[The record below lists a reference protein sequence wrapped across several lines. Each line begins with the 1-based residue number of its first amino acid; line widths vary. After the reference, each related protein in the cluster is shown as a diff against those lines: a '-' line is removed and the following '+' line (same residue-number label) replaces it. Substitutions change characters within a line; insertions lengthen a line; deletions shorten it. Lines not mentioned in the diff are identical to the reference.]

1 MGKQADP
8 GMAGS
13 LLYHMAM
20 VSKMESETQVILD
33 ELKVKLPNV
42 SAQLGKIYCDFESDA
57 TELLKTVTPLPLGLK
72 EIADKPTTGKRR
84 KNQSIHQT
92 ERRKQKS

>member
-1 MGKQADP
+1 MEKQDFDLAKKVANQIFNGFCGKQADP

-33 ELKVKLPNV
+33 R
-42 SAQLGKIYCDFESDA
+42 I
-57 TELLKTVTPLPLGLK
+57 
-72 EIADKPTTGKRR
+72 
-84 KNQSIHQT
+84 
-92 ERRKQKS
+92 KS